1 MPLLPRLAMHAYF
14 IGAGVL
20 LRVFWQFPVLLAASV
35 SMLIVD
41 LWVTGRRP
49 DPAVLDKSAVA

>member
-1 MPLLPRLAMHAYF
+1 MHAYF
-14 IGAGVL
+14 VGAGVL
-20 LRVFWQFPVLLAASV
+20 LGVFWQFPVLLAASV